1 MQVINVVN
9 EEVFTVLNK
18 LGDLV
23 EINYYNSKLLVKLGD
38 LWKLVGR
45 KDNEHFR
52 GRLSN

>member
-9 EEVFTVLNK
+9 GEMFTILNK
-18 LGDLV
+18 FGDLV

-45 KDNEHFR
+45 KDNEQLLT
-52 GRLSN
+52 RLSN

>member
-9 EEVFTVLNK
+9 GEMFTVLNK

-23 EINYYNSKLLVKLGD
+23 EINYYNSKLLVKLGG
-38 LWKLVGR
+38 LWKLVG
-45 KDNEHFR
+45 KNNEQFR